1 MVGSRPGTGNAE
13 LPGKKRRRAGM
24 IPALLGDEVYTP
36 SPQALRR
43 AVRSTWRAL
52 FAPHCEQNLYANP
65 KRTAKFISPLPQ
77 IRQHPHLFKKYFR
90 ATVIFFAH
98 HQLMPSP
105 VKSSAQNASRQNY
118 LSFNGDNSPQSGNTQ
133 Q

>member
-1 MVGSRPGTGNAE
+1 
-13 LPGKKRRRAGM
+13 M

-65 KRTAKFISPLPQ
+65 KRTAKSKFVSKYQ
-77 IRQHPHLFKKYFR
+77 IHHPPHLFKNLFGPIHMKGHKQGRQKRLRRKKVLSVF
-90 ATVIFFAH
+90 V
-98 HQLMPSP
+98 P
-105 VKSSAQNASRQNY
+105 VPESSKWAL
-118 LSFNGDNSPQSGNTQ
+118 LSALNGWEYP
-133 Q
+133 